1 MFLRNSMLVLQF
13 KSVWWNEKLLIH
25 NFLNEKLKDSE
36 NYRQKDE

>member
-13 KSVWWNEKLLIH
+13 KSVSSNEKLLIR
-25 NFLNEKLKDSE
+25 NFLNGKLKDSE